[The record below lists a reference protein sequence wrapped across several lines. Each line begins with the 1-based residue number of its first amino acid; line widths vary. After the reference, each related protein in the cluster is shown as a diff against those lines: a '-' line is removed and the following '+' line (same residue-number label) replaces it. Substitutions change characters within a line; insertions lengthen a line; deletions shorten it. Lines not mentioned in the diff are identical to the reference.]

1 MGVYNICLAGHSG
14 CGKTTLAQA
23 LLKQQGIEAK
33 LDASPEAKAHGLSID
48 LGIASFKRGEH
59 LINILDAPGFAEFIE
74 ELYKGLSVAESAVL
88 VLSAEKGVEVQTE
101 KAWQL
106 IKSFQKPAVV
116 LMNKLDLPTA
126 DFMKALES
134 LREKLDG
141 NFVLLQIPI
150 REGGSFAGIVDLIEQ
165 KAVYFDKRKG
175 EIPANLTDQVNTER
189 EKLLEALAEVNDE
202 LMARFLEGQPI
213 SPQEMKAALKEGVK
227 RAVGPQPKLVPVL
240 CGASASALGL
250 DLFLE
255 TLLAAM
261 PSFAEVHSSSAQC
274 AALVFN
280 VTSDQYL
287 GRMAFIKIF
296 GGSIAEAASVM
307 NLRNG
312 AKERIRDI
320 YRVFGDKQEK
330 VVNVQAGEIVA
341 LAKLSDFALGDT
353 FASEANGAKLKLADF
368 PKPVFSR
375 AVIPETQADEEKMS
389 TALREL
395 VQTKATITFARDDI
409 TKEAILS
416 GMGDT
421 QLNIFAERLKNRFGV
436 SVRMNRP
443 RVPYKETI
451 QRIAMGQYKHK
462 KQTGGRGQYG
472 EVYLRVEP
480 LERGKGFEFVDEVKG
495 GVIPQQFIPAVE
507 KGIVETL
514 PQGIVAGYPMT
525 DIRAAVYYGS
535 HHVVD
540 SSEIAFKIAASQA
553 FKLAVQNA
561 APVLLEPVMRLI
573 IWAPQEFIGDIISS
587 LNGKRGRIVGMEAAG
602 PQPKIDAEAPLAELL
617 DYALEL
623 KSLTQGRATFQME
636 FLRYQVVASE
646 KLAEELLKRERR

>member
-1 MGVYNICLAGHSG
+1 M
-14 CGKTTLAQA
+14 LAQA
-23 LLKQQGIEAK
+23 LLKQSGIEAK

-48 LGIASFKRGEH
+48 LGIASFKRGKH

-74 ELYKGLSVAESAVL
+74 ELYKGLSVAEAAVL

-106 IKSFQKPAVV
+106 IKQFEKPALA

-126 DFMKALES
+126 DFTKALTN

-150 REGGSFAGIVDLIEQ
+150 RDGGSFVGIVDLIEN
-165 KAVYFDKRKG
+165 KALYFDKRKG
-175 EIPANLTDQVNTER
+175 EIPANITDQVNTER
-189 EKLLEALAEVNDE
+189 EKLLEALSEVNDE
-202 LMARFLEGQPI
+202 LMMRFLEGQAILPEEI
-213 SPQEMKAALKEGVK
+213 KAASKEGVK
-227 RAVGPQPKLVPVL
+227 RRVCVPVL
-240 CGASASALGL
+240 CAAGASGLGL

-255 TLLAAM
+255 GVLTAA
-261 PSFAEVHSSSAQC
+261 PSFAEVHSKSDQC
-274 AALVFN
+274 SALVFN
-280 VTSDQYL
+280 ITSDQYL

-296 GGSIAEAASVM
+296 GGSIAEAASVT
-307 NLRNG
+307 NLRSSS
-312 AKERIRDI
+312 KERVRDI

-330 VVNVQAGEIVA
+330 VSSAQAGEIVA
-341 LAKLSDFALGDT
+341 LAKLTDFALGDT
-353 FASEANGAKLKLADF
+353 FAADADSTKLKLADF

-375 AVIPETQADEEKMS
+375 AVIPETQQDEEKMS

-395 VQTKATITFARDDI
+395 VQTKATVTFARDDI

-421 QLNIFAERLKNRFGV
+421 HLNISVERLKNRFGV

-451 QRIAMGQYKHK
+451 QKTALGQYKHK

-472 EVYLRVEP
+472 EVHLRVDP

-507 KGIVETL
+507 KGILETL

-525 DIRAAVYYGS
+525 DIRAAAYYGS

-553 FKLAVQNA
+553 FKLAVQSA
-561 APVLLEPVMRLI
+561 VPVLLEPVMKLI
-573 IWAPQEFIGDIISS
+573 IWAPQEFTGDIISS
-587 LNGKRGRIVGMEAAG
+587 LNGKRGRILGMELE
-602 PQPKIDAEAPLAELL
+602 KIQAEAPLAELL

-636 FLRYQVVASE
+636 FLRYQPVASE
-646 KLAEELLKRERR
+646 KLAEELLKRERRDSK

>member
-1 MGVYNICLAGHSG
+1 MGAYNICLTGHSG

-23 LLKQQGIEAK
+23 LLKRHGIEAK
-33 LDASPEAKAHGLSID
+33 LDASPEAKARDLSID

-74 ELYKGLSVAESAVL
+74 ELYKGLSVAEAAVL

-101 KAWQL
+101 RAWQL
-106 IKSFQKPAVV
+106 IKSFERPALA

-126 DFMKALES
+126 DFAKALES
-134 LREKLDG
+134 LRQKLDG
-141 NFVLLQIPI
+141 TFVLLQIPI
-150 REGGSFAGIVDLIEQ
+150 REGGSLVGVVDLIEH
-165 KAVYFDKRKG
+165 KAIYFDKRKG
-175 EIPANLTDQVNTER
+175 EIPADLADQANTER
-189 EKLLEALAEVNDE
+189 ERLLEALAEVNDE

-213 SPQEMKAALKEGVK
+213 SPPEMKAALKEGVK
-227 RAVGPQPKLVPVL
+227 GRVFVPVL
-240 CGASASALGL
+240 CGASASGQGL

-255 TLLAAM
+255 TVFSAV
-261 PSFAEVHSSSAQC
+261 PSFAEVHPSSDQC
-274 AALVFN
+274 SALVFN

-287 GRMAFIKIF
+287 GRLAFIKLF
-296 GGSIAEAASVM
+296 GGGVAEGASVT
-307 NLRNG
+307 NLRSG
-312 AKERIRDI
+312 SKERIRDI

-330 VVNVQAGEIVA
+330 ISNAQAGEIVA

-353 FASEANGAKLKLADF
+353 LASDANGAKLKLADF

-375 AVIPETQADEEKMS
+375 AIIPETQADEEKMS

-421 QLNIFAERLKNRFGV
+421 HLNIFTERLKNRFGV

-451 QRIAMGQYKHK
+451 QKVAMGQYKHK

-480 LERGKGFEFVDEVKG
+480 LERGKGFEFVDEIKG

-507 KGIVETL
+507 KGILETL
-514 PQGIVAGYPMT
+514 PQGVVAGYPMT
-525 DIRAAVYYGS
+525 DIRAAAYYGS
-535 HHVVD
+535 HHIVD

-561 APVLLEPVMRLI
+561 DPVLLEPVMKLT

-587 LNGKRGRIVGMEAAG
+587 LNGKRGRILGMEAAG
-602 PQPKIDAEAPLAELL
+602 PQPQIEAEAPLAEIL

-636 FLRYQVVASE
+636 FLRYQPVASE
-646 KLAEELLKRERR
+646 KLAEELLKREQR